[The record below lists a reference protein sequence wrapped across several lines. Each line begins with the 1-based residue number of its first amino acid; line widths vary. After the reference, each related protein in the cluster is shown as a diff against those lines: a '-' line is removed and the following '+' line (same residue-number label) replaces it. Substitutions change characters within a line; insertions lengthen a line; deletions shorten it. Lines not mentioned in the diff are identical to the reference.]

1 MEGETLSSRPL
12 EVKAEAPVDP
22 PGDRLAKVTFET
34 ISNTLP
40 KVKVKAPVDALAEVL
55 AEVEPET
62 LNEDWPMSMLW
73 LTR

>member
-1 MEGETLSSRPL
+1 M
-12 EVKAEAPVDP
+12 DP
-22 PGDRLAKVTFET
+22 PGDRLAKVKFET

-55 AEVEPET
+55 AEVGPET

>member
-1 MEGETLSSRPL
+1 M
-12 EVKAEAPVDP
+12 DP
-22 PGDRLAKVTFET
+22 PGDRLAKVKFET

-62 LNEDWPMSMLW
+62 LNEEWPMSMLW